1 MTYKFVTSFLKVQMR
16 YHDGHSIQKSI
27 YQVIIIFVKYFNGF
41 IQFPGTSS
49 SCPPPATDKPKEKK
63 RKTGT
68 NEVEKAETAYP
79 PCNKFEPCGSLC
91 VQ

>member
-1 MTYKFVTSFLKVQMR
+1 MVLSNFQEPVC
-16 YHDGHSIQKSI
+16 
-27 YQVIIIFVKYFNGF
+27 
-41 IQFPGTSS
+41 

-79 PCNKFEPCGSLC
+79 PCHKFEPCGSLC